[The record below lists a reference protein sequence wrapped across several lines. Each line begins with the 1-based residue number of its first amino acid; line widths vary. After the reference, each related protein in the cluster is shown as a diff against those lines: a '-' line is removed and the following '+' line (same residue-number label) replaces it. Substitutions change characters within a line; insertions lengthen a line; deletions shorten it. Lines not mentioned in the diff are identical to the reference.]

1 MAGAPHD
8 EARAPSGER
17 RVGFVAR
24 ASTGFLAGAAVMSV
38 LTCALVWQDNML
50 ALAFD
55 VVLAVLS
62 LLAALLAARYPVEA
76 VRFDD
81 GGLAQHVVE
90 LVLVVVV
97 ALPVI
102 RPSLVNDLV
111 LSLRYWVRSL

>member
-1 MAGAPHD
+1 M
-8 EARAPSGER
+8 
-17 RVGFVAR
+17 
-24 ASTGFLAGAAVMSV
+24 
-38 LTCALVWQDNML
+38 
-50 ALAFD
+50 
-55 VVLAVLS
+55 
-62 LLAALLAARYPVEA
+62 LAARYPVEA